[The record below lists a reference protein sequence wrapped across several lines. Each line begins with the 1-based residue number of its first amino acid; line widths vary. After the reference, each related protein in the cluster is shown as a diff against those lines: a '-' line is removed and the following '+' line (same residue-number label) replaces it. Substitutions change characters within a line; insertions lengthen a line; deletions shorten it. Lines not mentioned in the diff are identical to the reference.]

1 MQEVIQLVGDPAVL
15 DFIEETLASNRQK
28 FDAIRASS
36 LEELVEQVKL
46 HPSAIVLTDIPGET
60 SVRDLEK
67 VAACSPTQSSPIIVI
82 TAPENEKL
90 AVKALRD
97 VAASYVPTRFIE
109 SELVLTI
116 NNVANVAKAHTNRMR
131 VMECVKLW
139 HNEFELK
146 NDPSMIGPLVS
157 YLQES
162 TQRMGLL
169 SEPGEETRLGVALEE
184 ALLNAMHHGNLEVS
198 SALREEDDSKFYAMV
213 KARQTEEPYSN
224 RRVRVRAEFCPEKVL
239 FIIHDEGPGFDMSQI
254 PDPTDPENVERVCGR
269 GMLLMRTFMDEVT
282 YNDVGNEVTL
292 LKRRQAEAT
301 QSEAAV

>member
-1 MQEVIQLVGDPAVL
+1 MHQIIQFIGDPAVL
-15 DFIEETLASNRQK
+15 NSVEEILASNRQK
-28 FDAIRASS
+28 FDTIQTSS
-36 LEELVEQVKL
+36 LDELIEQVKL
-46 HPSAIVLTDIPGET
+46 HPASMILTDIPGET
-60 SVRDLEK
+60 TVRDLEK
-67 VAACSPTQSSPIIVI
+67 VAACSKTQSSPIIVI
-82 TAPENEKL
+82 TAPENEKQ

-97 VAASYVPTRFIE
+97 VAASYVPTRFVE

-116 NNVANVAKAHTNRMR
+116 NSVANVAKAHTNRMR

-139 HNEFELK
+139 HSEFELK

-198 SALREEDDSKFYAMV
+198 SSLREEDDTKFYAMV
-213 KARQTEEPYSN
+213 RERQSVEPYSS

-239 FIIHDEGPGFDMSQI
+239 FVIGDDGPGFDISKV

-282 YNDVGNEVTL
+282 YNETGNQVTL
-292 LKRRQAEAT
+292 LKRRQ
-301 QSEAAV
+301 SKAAV